1 MMAGEGGQ
9 DLTRILVGDYREAV
23 CKALRR
29 AVKFRSKFS
38 VLFAIRLKPPI
49 HAGHLS
55 RDSANK
61 QSAPQIRQSPPI
73 LGRKPVLLRK
83 RNVTTHLA
91 HHSLVKLTGEQVASV
106 VRES

>member
-29 AVKFRSKFS
+29 PVKFRSKFS

-55 RDSANK
+55 RVSANK
-61 QSAPQIRQSPPI
+61 EFAPQIRQSHPI

-83 RNVTTHLA
+83 CNVTTHLRQL
-91 HHSLVKLTGEQVASV
+91 SRVKLAG
-106 VRES
+106 